1 MGGIFGGHTTHIEHE
16 KLGAFSINNS
26 TYGLTVPVVC
36 GTNRIS
42 VNIID
47 YYNFKAIAH
56 TTSQK
61 TGKGGGSK
69 VETTSYTYEVVVCL
83 GLCEGEIK
91 SVGKVW
97 KNDNIVTLG
106 DLNLTLFT
114 GQIAQLPWAY
124 TEGQGLTEHILPYSG
139 LAYVAGKIDLGTSA
153 SLPQLGFEVTGL
165 LTETGDTVDANPADV
180 VKLILCDKHNGI
192 GLDESYIDTESLENF
207 RTYCKACD
215 LLISPTFS
223 DQTKAVDTLK
233 DIFEATNTIYF
244 WSQNKLK
251 FIPRCDSQIIGEKAT
266 YTPDLTPLYD
276 LTADDF
282 IELDDG
288 ALITFERANR
298 SETYNHQEVKFLN
311 RANEYN
317 EELAEFKIQTD
328 INRRGLKSSSQ
339 KDYSFICTKER
350 AEYVAQILTQESLL
364 GRTTYK
370 FSLDWS
376 FCLLE
381 PGDIVTLT
389 DEYLGLKKMLVRI
402 ESVEEQDDYTI
413 NFTAKQITGAATAA
427 KYETNYDYTRPS
439 IDTNT
444 EAGDTH
450 APFIYKMPESQ
461 SIGIAVCGDS
471 DTNWGGCD
479 VWISL
484 DNLSYEYLGNINAPS
499 RYGQL
504 LTDLSANAN
513 SVDVEL
519 FDKSLQLLSISD
531 MAAQNNAAP
540 IKIGNE
546 WLSYQRA
553 ELISTGQYRLSNIS
567 RGIYGTTPQNHISG
581 DLFVRH
587 DTSNFYYSYTK
598 ADEGKKIYL
607 KLPAKN
613 IFGKAVQDLDI
624 CSAYQF
630 TVPVSED
637 ISIET
642 GTREYTAE
650 SEWQSFYFTT
660 AFSTVPYL
668 FVLNCQTTNGIV
680 YYRNLTATG
689 FEAKV
694 INIKSAETQ
703 EGQESSD
710 IMAATISYT
719 AQGVR

>member
-16 KLGAFSINNS
+16 RLGAFSINNS

-42 VNIID
+42 SNIID
-47 YYNFKAIAH
+47 YYNFNAIAH
-56 TTSQK
+56 TTTQK

-83 GLCEGEIK
+83 GLCEGPIK
-91 SVGKVW
+91 SIGKVW

-114 GQIAQLPWAY
+114 GQIGQSPWAY
-124 TEGQGLTEHILPYSG
+124 TQGQGLTDHVLPYSG
-139 LAYVAGKIDLGTSA
+139 LSYVAGKVDLGTSA
-153 SLPQLGFEVTGL
+153 SLPQLGFEVAGL
-165 LTETGDTVDANPADV
+165 LTETGDGTDANPADI
-180 VKLILCDKHNGI
+180 VKLILCDKNNGI
-192 GLDESYIDTESLENF
+192 GLDESCIDNASLENF
-207 RTYCKACD
+207 RLYCKACD
-215 LLISPTFS
+215 LLISPTFT

-233 DIFEATNTIYF
+233 EIFEATNTIYF

-251 FIPRCDSQIIGEKAT
+251 FVPRADSQIVGENAT
-266 YTPDLTPLYD
+266 YVPDLTPLYD
-276 LTADDF
+276 LTAEDF

-288 ALITFERANR
+288 ALIIFERANR

-311 RANEYN
+311 RENEYN

-328 INRRGLKSSSQ
+328 INRRGLKSASQ

-350 AEYVAQILTQESLL
+350 AQYVAQILTQESLL

-376 FCLLE
+376 YCLLE

-389 DEYLGLKKMLVRI
+389 DEYLGLDKMPVRI

-427 KYETNYDYTRPS
+427 KYETNYNYTRPS

-444 EAGDTH
+444 APSDTH

-461 SIGIAVCGDS
+461 AVGIAVCGA

-479 VWISL
+479 VWISV
-484 DNLSYEYLGNINAPS
+484 DNLSYEYLGSINAPS

-504 LTDLSANAN
+504 LTDLSTDGN
-513 SVDVEL
+513 SIDVEL
-519 FDKSLQLLSISD
+519 FDKSLQLLSVSEQ
-531 MAAQNNAAP
+531 AAQNNAAP
-540 IKIGNE
+540 VKIGNE
-546 WLSYQRA
+546 WLSYQTA
-553 ELISTGQYRLSNIS
+553 ELIGTGQYRLSNLS
-567 RGIYGTTPQNHISG
+567 RGIYGTAAQNHNVN
-581 DLFVRH
+581 DLFVRY
-587 DTSNFYYSYTK
+587 DTANFSYNYIKTE
-598 ADEGKKIYL
+598 EGKTFYL

-613 IFGKAVQDLDI
+613 VFGKAVQDLAE
-624 CSAYQF
+624 CSVYQF
-630 TVPVSED
+630 TVPVSTD
-637 ISIET
+637 TAVET
-642 GTREYTAE
+642 GTREYTAQE
-650 SEWQSFYFTT
+650 EWQSFNFNTP
-660 AFSTVPYL
+660 FNDVPYL
-668 FVLNCQTTNGIV
+668 FIVNCQTENGVV
-680 YYRNLTATG
+680 YYRNLSATN

-694 INIKSAETQ
+694 INIKSEQ
-703 EGQESSD
+703 VQGQESTD
-710 IMAATISYT
+710 IMAATINYT